1 MQFSKNWLRDFIDI
15 DLSTEDICYQLTM
28 AGIEVDSYENT
39 TSKITG
45 NDSIIKLDITPNRGD
60 CFSVLGVARE
70 LAAINNVK
78 LKLPKI
84 QTIKSTFED
93 SISVNVCAEGPI
105 YCGRTVRNFNM
116 DSASLPLIAERLRLS
131 DQKLID
137 PVVDITNY
145 ILLEFGQPLHAFD
158 RDKLTGDISVRL
170 AKKKEYLTLLDD
182 QELVLDDTCLVIS
195 DDKSAVAFAGIMGGK
210 DTSRECLL

>member
-28 AGIEVDSYENT
+28 AGIEVDSYENIK
-39 TSKITG
+39 SKITG
-45 NDSIIKLDITPNRGD
+45 DDSIIKLDITPNRGD

-70 LAAINNVK
+70 LAAINKLK

-84 QTIKSTFED
+84 ETIKSTFED

-116 DSASLPLIAERLRLS
+116 DSVSLPLIAERLRLS

-158 RDKLTGDISVRL
+158 
-170 AKKKEYLTLLDD
+170 
-182 QELVLDDTCLVIS
+182 
-195 DDKSAVAFAGIMGGK
+195 
-210 DTSRECLL
+210 